1 MRTTRLLPAMA
12 AAAALAFTVAA
23 CGSDDTGNSTSNSGS
38 SSSSS
43 SSSSGSKSSGPATLN
58 GAGSTFA
65 APVYQE
71 WGSELKSQSI
81 TLNFQGVGSG
91 AGVAALQSGTVQFA
105 ASDPSLT
112 DDDKAKLTK
121 GDILQVPM
129 FFGAITISYN
139 LPGVKAGLKLDGA
152 TAADIFMKK
161 VTKWNDP
168 EIAKQNSG
176 VSLPDKA
183 ITVIHRS
190 DSSGTTKGFTQFLAN
205 YSPDWKSKFGVDKDI
220 KWASGTTGAKGN
232 DGVAAAIKQT
242 EGAVGYVE
250 QAYALQNNFTFADVK
265 NKTGSYISPTL
276 ESTSA
281 AGDGLTVPEDLGIST
296 IDSAN
301 AQAYPIVSQT
311 FIDLYKDP
319 CKAGVSAADTAGLKN
334 FLTFGLGKG
343 QDVAKQLMFAPL
355 PDAIKSKA
363 TAAVG
368 TMQCNGAAIS

>member
-1 MRTTRLLPAMA
+1 MRTTRLMTAIA

-23 CGSDDTGNSTSNSGS
+23 CGSDDTGNSTSTSGTS
-38 SSSSS
+38 TP
-43 SSSSGSKSSGPATLN
+43 SSGGAKASGPATLN

-71 WGSELKSQSI
+71 WGSQLKSQSI

-105 ASDPSLT
+105 ASDPALT
-112 DDDKAKLTK
+112 DDDKSKLTK

-139 LPGVKAGLKLDGA
+139 LSGVKAGLKLDGA
-152 TAADIFMKK
+152 TAADIFSKK
-161 VTKWNDP
+161 ITKWNDP
-168 EIAKQNSG
+168 EIAKLNPGTQ
-176 VSLPDKA
+176 LPSTN

-205 YSPDWKSKFGVDKDI
+205 YSPEWKSKYGVDKDI
-220 KWASGTTGAKGN
+220 KWAQGTTGAKGN

-242 EGAVGYVE
+242 TCGVGYVE

-265 NKTGSYISPTL
+265 NKSGTFIAPTL
-276 ESTSA
+276 ASTSA
-281 AGDGLTVPEDLGIST
+281 AGVGLTVPPDLGIST

-301 AQAYPIVSQT
+301 PKAYPIVSQT
-311 FIDLYKDP
+311 FIDTYKDP
-319 CKAGVSAADTAGLKN
+319 CKAGMTSDVAAGLKK
-334 FLTFGLGKG
+334 FISYGLTEG

-355 PDAIKSKA
+355 SDDVKSKA
-363 TAAVG
+363 TAAVD
-368 TMQCNGAAIS
+368 